1 MDSDS
6 EKHVNIY
13 PSGTIQNL
21 QTKKCLT
28 HFMEVLK
35 SMQNLPTIFCPWHPR
50 KAMSFLGLLGR
61 IHIALHM
68 CIHHNNDYFY
78 NTANAEILKN
88 QCNFKCSYQ
97 CIITSKGIYGYSAH
111 NLYPDSLLPV
121 HLNT

>member
-21 QTKKCLT
+21 QVKKCLT

-50 KAMSFLGLLGR
+50 KAMAFLAEY
-61 IHIALHM
+61 ISHCICALITIM
-68 CIHHNNDYFY
+68 IIFY
-78 NTANAEILKN
+78 NTANAEIRKN
-88 QCNFKCSYQ
+88 QRNFMFISVYNYFQK
-97 CIITSKGIYGYSAH
+97 
-111 NLYPDSLLPV
+111 NLWL
-121 HLNT
+121 